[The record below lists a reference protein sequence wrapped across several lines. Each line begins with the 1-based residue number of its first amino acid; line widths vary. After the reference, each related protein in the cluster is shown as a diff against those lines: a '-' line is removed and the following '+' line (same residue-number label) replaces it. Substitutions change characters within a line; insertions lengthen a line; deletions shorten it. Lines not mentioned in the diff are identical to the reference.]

1 MHISA
6 LKHKKHYYTLLTA
19 LVLLMCLCGL
29 FKNAAQ
35 PQFKPFSVIS
45 SPQTSDTFNN
55 TASPAVGIC
64 TLGEQ
69 LLSFASGLE
78 KEPSFIFLCIIFL
91 NLLLFNKAADSF
103 YSPEIPLYKPR
114 QKIHLMKCL
123 FLE

>member
-1 MHISA
+1 M
-6 LKHKKHYYTLLTA
+6 

-35 PQFKPFSVIS
+35 PQLKPFTIIS
-45 SPQTSDTFNN
+45 APQAANTFNN

-69 LLSFASGLE
+69 LLSFSSGLE

-91 NLLLFNKAADSF
+91 SLLLFNKTADLF
-103 YSPEIPLYKPR
+103 YFPKTPLYKPR